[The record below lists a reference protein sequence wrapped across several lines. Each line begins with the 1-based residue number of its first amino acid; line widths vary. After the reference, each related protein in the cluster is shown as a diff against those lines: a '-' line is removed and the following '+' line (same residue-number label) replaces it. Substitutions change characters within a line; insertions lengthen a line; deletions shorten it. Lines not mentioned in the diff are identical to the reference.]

1 VFQLEAMVHELK
13 TQSMQADHETKQL
26 HTEHARAKQDFD
38 EAKARSPTTT
48 QGSSAADVGSWFL
61 QAKAVD
67 LKLKAERLT
76 GVLTDELKELF
87 KDMPNTLDE
96 LNEAI
101 EEARARAELSYLNNP
116 QVITEYETRCEEINT
131 LGEKLEAEQDQLK
144 AEQAEIEKLKV
155 CSFVAH
161 HASRITHHA
170 SRITHTRACS
180 PIVTG
185 PMGSAARGAG
195 GAHQRLVWQIF

>member
-1 VFQLEAMVHELK
+1 L
-13 TQSMQADHETKQL
+13 
-26 HTEHARAKQDFD
+26 
-38 EAKARSPTTT
+38 
-48 QGSSAADVGSWFL
+48 GL

-116 QVITEYETRCEEINT
+116 QVITEYETRCEEINS
-131 LGEKLEAEQDQLK
+131 LEEKLVAEQDQLK

-155 CSFVAH
+155 CSFLAH
-161 HASRITHHA
+161 HAHAHARMLTHHA
-170 SRITHTRACS
+170 
-180 PIVTG
+180 TG

-195 GAHQRLVWQIF
+195 GAHQQLVWQIF